1 MQLLSSLP
9 GRARWHLPILFG
21 RPDLARD
28 FAAQL
33 SRARLVSTAS
43 ANALT
48 GNFLVTFAPDV
59 PASAIEALVPDA
71 LARAID
77 ARTTPPTTALAE
89 RPAAPPPLKRL
100 MERTARHRPLVNKL
114 VVSAFFNRLLDSSPP
129 LLIGTGLD
137 IVTRG
142 RSTVMTWLGFRSVTS
157 QLLGLGG
164 VGLAVWGANAML
176 HYMHRRAAAD
186 LANIVRHELRNDVY
200 AQLQRLDVAQIEAR
214 DVSAWI
220 SLIEGDLSRIH
231 GFIKD
236 GGDPIVTI
244 AANSVA
250 LAGTAFTVSP
260 RFALAQLAL
269 VPPVIVASKELLG
282 PLRERLLIAHDDSE
296 RLSALIHGNVSNLT
310 TIKGF
315 GTAEDETERVAQA
328 GEQHL
333 KTATSADALGASYVP
348 VLMTII
354 GSGFMATLV
363 YGGMLVK
370 RGALAPGAYNVVG
383 TTQLRMLASIGHF
396 GASLQGLQ
404 RTNVSLERVFRVLDM
419 EPTISSPADAV
430 PFSTVARGIEFDR
443 VSFGYDADR
452 RVLHDISLTFPAGK
466 TVGIVGSSGAG
477 KSTILK
483 LLLRFYDVNA
493 GAVRYD
499 GVDVRDLR
507 LDDLHHHIAM
517 VSQELAVFAG
527 TVRDNIAYARPDAP
541 DADVRR
547 AAEIA
552 EAHDFI
558 QGLPDGYDTL
568 IGPGG
573 HGLSAGQRQRLAI
586 ARVVLADRPILLFDE
601 ATSSLDYQTEAAV
614 RRSLQQATA
623 GRTTVMVAH
632 RLSTIRHSDLIYVLE
647 EGRVVERGR
656 HDDLLAADGVYAAMW
671 KVQTGEIIHPP
682 RPTPRRIGPA

>member
-1 MQLLSSLP
+1 MDLLSSLP
-9 GRARWHLPILFG
+9 GRARWHLPIL
-21 RPDLARD
+21 RDRADLARA
-28 FAAQL
+28 FAVEL
-33 SRARLVSTAS
+33 GRARVVTSAS

-48 GNFLVTFAPDV
+48 ANFVATFDPAVTAAEV
-59 PASAIEALVPDA
+59 AALVPDA
-71 LARAID
+71 LDRAFHVLT
-77 ARTTPPTTALAE
+77 APRETALAL
-89 RPAAPPPLKRL
+89 PGSAPSPLMRL
-100 MERTARHRPLVNKL
+100 MERTGHHRPLVNKML
-114 VVSAFFNRLLDSSPP
+114 ASAFFNRLLDSSPP
-129 LLIGTGLD
+129 LLIGTGLN
-137 IVTRG
+137 IVTTG
-142 RSTVMTWLGFRSVTS
+142 RSTVMSWLGFKSVTS

-176 HYMHRRAAAD
+176 NYMHRSAAAD
-186 LANIVRHELRNDVY
+186 LANIVRHELRNDLY
-200 AQLQRLDVAQIEAR
+200 AQLQRLDVAQIESR

-220 SLIEGDLSRIH
+220 NLIEGDLSRIH

-236 GGDPIVTI
+236 GADPIVTI

-260 RFALAQLAL
+260 RFALAQLL
-269 VPPVIVASKELLG
+269 LIPPVVVASKELLG
-282 PLRERLLIAHDDSE
+282 PLRERLLVAHDDSE
-296 RLSALIHGNVSNLT
+296 RLSALIHGNVSNLS

-315 GTAEDETERVAQA
+315 GAADDETLRVTRA

-333 KTATSADALGASYVP
+333 ITSSSAESLGAAYVP

-354 GSGFMATLV
+354 GTGFMATLV
-363 YGGMLVK
+363 YGGMLVQ

-383 TTQLRMLASIGHF
+383 TTQLRMLAAIGHF
-396 GASLQGLQ
+396 GASLQAFQ
-404 RTNVSLERVFRVLDM
+404 RTSVSLDRVFSVLDM

-430 PFSTVARGIEFDR
+430 PFTTVSRSIEFDH

-452 RVLHDISLTFPAGK
+452 TVLHHVSLTFPAGQ

-477 KSTILK
+477 KSTVLK
-483 LLLRFYDVNA
+483 LLLRFYDVTG

-499 GVDVRDLR
+499 GVDVRELR
-507 LDDLHHHIAM
+507 LDDLHHRIAM
-517 VSQELAVFAG
+517 VSQDLAVFAG
-527 TVRDNIAYARPDAP
+527 TIHNNIAYARPDAT
-541 DADVRR
+541 DDDVRH
-547 AAEIA
+547 AAAIA
-552 EAHDFI
+552 EAHEFI
-558 QGLPDGYDTL
+558 TALPEGYDTI

-623 GRTTVMVAH
+623 GRTTVIVAH
-632 RLSTIRHSDLIYVLE
+632 RLSTIRHADLIYVLD

-656 HDDLLAADGVYAAMW
+656 HDDLIAADGIYAAMW
-671 KVQTGEIIHPP
+671 KVQTGEIVQAP
-682 RPTPRRIGPA
+682 RPTAKRIGKA